1 MTILEFLE
9 ALEQNPELAER
20 FRSSDPAISK
30 SVCEELGLNDRQCK
44 VVRSGDLQRIR
55 HAIELESGPTKG
67 LYLKVVM

>member
-9 ALEQNPELAER
+9 ELERNPDLAER
-20 FRSSDPAISK
+20 FRSKDPAISRG
-30 SVCEELGLNDRQCK
+30 VCEELGLNTRQCN

-55 HAIELESGPTKG
+55 HAIELESGSTKG